1 MLMFMQIS
9 SDPESG
15 EIYLAFV
22 SSGLA
27 EMLPNISA
35 SETSTLSTAI
45 NHQSSRMFKLF
56 QFQLLEFHKFE
67 SYKAILRCW
76 KRLKWILCKFL
87 HWLLQDGLAQLSTI
101 FYFKI
106 ENNLRPARGQLPG
119 HPGHWQGDPRG
130 HRSLRL
136 LYHKHC
142 WRLQLPL
149 FCGLSEEGEYVNHTF
164 IVSLP
169 LLRTRSIFLN

>member
-1 MLMFMQIS
+1 MHPAPMLMFMQIS

-67 SYKAILRCW
+67 SYKAILRC
-76 KRLKWILCKFL
+76 
-87 HWLLQDGLAQLSTI
+87 
-101 FYFKI
+101 
-106 ENNLRPARGQLPG
+106 
-119 HPGHWQGDPRG
+119 
-130 HRSLRL
+130 
-136 LYHKHC
+136 
-142 WRLQLPL
+142 
-149 FCGLSEEGEYVNHTF
+149 
-164 IVSLP
+164 
-169 LLRTRSIFLN
+169 